1 MKSKYK
7 KDLSMVT
14 TIAIIL
20 VMVCIV
26 GILISSCAQPSE
38 SVIQTAIAE
47 TQTMGSNETAQPTYT
62 PYPTYTP
69 LIIVVTATDLPTL
82 EFTSTPS
89 LTPTSSLTPTI
100 TNTPTKTLPPTKT
113 STLTATVTQTK
124 APGVGVDLKCGSDF
138 IVKVLTKPQ
147 KETYFYGTKPSGEF
161 WLFKI
166 QISNLMGSTHQLHES
181 DFGVSATFNGQ
192 DVLFESNWDA
202 TFDWVYHNW
211 GGLIYPNDEIGPTLT
226 AKVGIAFDVNPG
238 AKDFK
243 LVWMPRD
250 NMFDDFSDAFCTVVV
265 PLE

>member
-1 MKSKYK
+1 MQTKYK
-7 KDLSMVT
+7 KAPS
-14 TIAIIL
+14 IFGG
-20 VMVCIV
+20 IV
-26 GILISSCAQPSE
+26 GRLVVLSIFGTVITSCAQPSE

-147 KETYFYGTKPSGEF
+147 KETYFYGEKPGGEF
-161 WLFKI
+161 WLLKV
-166 QISNLMGSTHQLHES
+166 QITNLMGVTHDLNES
-181 DFGVSATFNGQ
+181 DFGISASLNGQ
-192 DVLFESNWDA
+192 DLLFTPNSDA

-211 GGLIYPNDEIGPTLT
+211 GGLIYPHDDIGPTLT
-226 AKVGIAFDVNPG
+226 AKVGIAFDVNP
-238 AKDFK
+238 AAENFK
-243 LVWMPRD
+243 FVWMPRD
-250 NMFDDFSDAFCTVVV
+250 NMFDDFSDAFCTVAV